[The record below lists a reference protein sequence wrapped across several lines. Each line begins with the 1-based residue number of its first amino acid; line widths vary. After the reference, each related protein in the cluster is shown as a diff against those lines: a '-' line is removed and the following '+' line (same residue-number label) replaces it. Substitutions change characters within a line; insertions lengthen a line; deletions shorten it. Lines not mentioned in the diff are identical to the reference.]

1 MAQGLVND
9 NVRSVV
15 EDRYGYIWAGTEE
28 GVSRVNPSN
37 NTATSYRFGTI
48 LEGNICSE
56 GAAAVAPDGTLLFG
70 TFGGMLAVSPVNP
83 ERDMT
88 RARPPLITNIMVNG
102 LEPWQD
108 TALAAM
114 AYGAGMSGS
123 MELGHDQGNITLC
136 FSNMDYAN
144 AESSFFM

>member
-1 MAQGLVND
+1 M
-9 NVRSVV
+9 RSVV

-37 NTATSYRFGTI
+37 NTATSYRFGTT

-56 GAAAVAPDGTLLFG
+56 GAAVVAPDGTLLFG

-88 RARPPLITNIMVNG
+88 RARPR
-102 LEPWQD
+102 
-108 TALAAM
+108 
-114 AYGAGMSGS
+114 
-123 MELGHDQGNITLC
+123 
-136 FSNMDYAN
+136 
-144 AESSFFM
+144 